1 MKYASALDHIP
12 DGIFNR
18 QDLLDSL
25 LNLDPDYNTG
35 SFNRHFSKLLSAG
48 FFDCIGKNLYV
59 KINQNNTKNIYTYDT
74 PSEELITAEAL
85 IASEFPLVDFI
96 ILETVSLNEF
106 LNHLIANNAII
117 IMVEKMLTDSIFYFL
132 KSHFSSVL
140 ITPSADDMMR
150 YGQNGSIIIDRLCYR
165 YPKNPKQ
172 KYRSSIEKLIVDL
185 FAEKL
190 LNIIISK
197 GDYPAALEIMF
208 KRYKI
213 NETRLFNYAR
223 DRCVEDEIRVMIK
236 EKTNI
241 TLYTDMR

>member
-1 MKYASALDHIP
+1 MKYAYALDHIP
-12 DGIFNR
+12 GNTFKR

-25 LNLDPDYNTG
+25 LILDPDYNPG

-74 PSEELITAEAL
+74 PSNEVVTAESLIT
-85 IASEFPLVDFI
+85 SEFPLVDFI
-96 ILETVSLNEF
+96 IFETVSFNEF
-106 LNHLIANNAII
+106 MNHLIANNTIV

-132 KSHFSSVL
+132 KSHFPSVL

-150 YGQNGSIIIDRLCYR
+150 YGQNCSVVVERLSYR

-172 KYRSSIEKLIVDL
+172 KHRCSIEKLIVDL

-190 LNIIISK
+190 LNILVSK
-197 GDYPAALEIMF
+197 GDYPAALETIF
-208 KRYKI
+208 ERYKI

-223 DRCVEDEIRVMIK
+223 DRCVEDEIRVMIN